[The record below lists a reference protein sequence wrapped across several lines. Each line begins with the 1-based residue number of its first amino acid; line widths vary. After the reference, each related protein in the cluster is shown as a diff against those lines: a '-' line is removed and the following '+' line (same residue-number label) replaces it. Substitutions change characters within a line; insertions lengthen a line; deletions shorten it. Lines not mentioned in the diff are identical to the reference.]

1 MTDQNTGMALYTVQ
15 LEKNLTNAVGKYVR
29 RHGEVIGKITQYDK
43 TTGKALIVIDSKLTS
58 KTTNHFTP

>member
-29 RHGEVIGKITQYDK
+29 RHGKVIGRIAEYNK